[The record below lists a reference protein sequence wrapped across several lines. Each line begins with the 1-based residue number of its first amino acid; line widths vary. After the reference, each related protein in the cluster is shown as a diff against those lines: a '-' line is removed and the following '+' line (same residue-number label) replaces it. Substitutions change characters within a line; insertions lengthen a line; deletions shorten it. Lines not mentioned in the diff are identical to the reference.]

1 MAAANTDAAPRL
13 GVCYYPEH
21 WPEEFWARD
30 AARMADIG
38 LTQVR
43 IGEFA
48 WSRLEPS
55 PGDFRWEWLDRA
67 IETLGAAGLGV
78 ALGTPT
84 ATPPKWLID
93 RHPDILAHDRHGRPR
108 RFGSRR
114 HYCFSSERY
123 RAESARIVEAMA
135 ARYGRHDAVIAW
147 QTDNEYGCHDTVRS
161 YSPEAE
167 RAFRR
172 WLAARYG
179 DIGALNGA
187 WGTVFWSQDYRA
199 FDEVD
204 LPNLTVTEANPSH
217 VLDFHRFS
225 SDQVVA
231 YNRLQTDI
239 LRRLSPGKP
248 IFHNF
253 MGFFFDF
260 DHFAVGADL
269 DFAAWDSYPLG
280 FLDVAPFPPEDK
292 VRYRRQGH
300 PDIAAFHHDLYR
312 AAGRGR
318 FQVIEQQPGPVNWA
332 PHNPAP
338 LPGMARLWAIEAAAH
353 GADAVSYFRWRQA
366 PFAQEQMH
374 AGLLRPDDQPAPAYQ
389 EARAAARDFVAVGA
403 AAPTPAS
410 VALIFSYEAHWL
422 FEAQPQGAAWSYPGL
437 VFEWYSALRRF
448 GLDVDIVSPEAAL
461 SGYKA
466 VFVPSLPIIDDAF
479 VERVRASSALAVF
492 GPRTGSKTA
501 TLTIPPTLAPGA
513 LTALVP
519 LTVTHVESF
528 PADHREAGRFNDGAV
543 SGRIWLDHVETALA
557 PLAARN
563 QGGGLLYRN
572 GKALYL
578 TTVPDHGFL
587 AALFWSILTEAGVAT
602 APVDPDI
609 RLRRRGDLV
618 FAFNY
623 GPEPR
628 DVSAIAGGAS
638 FVLGA
643 PLIEPA
649 GVAAWRDE
657 AHKMKTAR

>member
-1 MAAANTDAAPRL
+1 MADRGSEAAPRL
-13 GVCYYPEH
+13 GVCYYPEQ
-21 WPEEFWARD
+21 WPEAMWARD
-30 AARMADIG
+30 AARMAELG
-38 LTQVR
+38 LKQVR

-55 PGDFRWEWLDRA
+55 PGAFHWDWLDRA
-67 IETLGAAGLGV
+67 IGTLSAAGLGV

-93 RHPDILAHDRHGRPR
+93 EHPDILAHDRHGRPR

-123 RAESARIVEAMA
+123 RIEAARIVEAMA
-135 ARYGRHDAVIAW
+135 ARYGRNDAVIAW

-161 YSPEAE
+161 YSPEAA

-179 DIGALNGA
+179 DIAALNAA
-187 WGTVFWSQDYRA
+187 WGTVFWSQEYRT
-199 FDEVD
+199 FDEID

-217 VLDFHRFS
+217 VLDFYRFS
-225 SDQVVA
+225 SDQVVSF
-231 YNRLQTDI
+231 NRLQTDI

-248 IFHNF
+248 VFHNF

-260 DHFAVGADL
+260 DHFAVGVDL

-280 FLDVAPFPPEDK
+280 FLDAAPFPAEDK
-292 VRYRRQGH
+292 ARYRRQGH

-353 GADAVSYFRWRQA
+353 GAEAVCYFRWRQA

-374 AGLLRPDDQPAPAYQ
+374 AGLLRPDDWPAPAYE
-389 EARAAARDFVAVGA
+389 EARAAARDFAAIGD
-403 AAPTPAS
+403 AAPARAP
-410 VALIFSYEAHWL
+410 VALIFSYDAHWL

-448 GLDVDIVSPEAAL
+448 GLDVDIVPPEAPL
-461 SGYKA
+461 GGYKA
-466 VFVPSLPIIDDAF
+466 VFVPSLPVVDAAF
-479 VERVRASSALAVF
+479 VDRIAASGALILF
-492 GPRTGSKTA
+492 GPRSGSKTRA
-501 TLTIPPTLAPGA
+501 LTIPAELAPGP
-513 LTALVP
+513 LQKLVP
-519 LTVTHVESF
+519 IVVTHVESF
-528 PADHREAGRFNDGAV
+528 PADHRESGRYNDGAV
-543 SGRIWLDHVETALA
+543 EGRIWLEHVETALA
-557 PLAARN
+557 PVATRE
-563 QGGGLLYRN
+563 GGGGFLYRQ
-572 GKALYL
+572 GAVHYL
-578 TTVPDHGFL
+578 TTVPDHAFL
-587 AALFWSILTEAGVAT
+587 GALFWSILQEAGVDAT
-602 APVDPDI
+602 IVDADI

-623 GPEPR
+623 GPEER
-628 DVSAIAGGAS
+628 DVSSLASGAAFKLGGPFIPPGGAA
-638 FVLGA
+638 VWKG
-643 PLIEPA
+643 
-649 GVAAWRDE
+649 
-657 AHKMKTAR
+657 

>member
-1 MAAANTDAAPRL
+1 MTEAMGDATPRL

-21 WPEEFWARD
+21 WPEAMWARD
-30 AARMADIG
+30 AARMAEIG
-38 LTQVR
+38 LKQVR

-48 WSRLEPS
+48 WSRIEPS
-55 PGDFRWEWLDRA
+55 PGVFHWDWLDRA
-67 IETLGAAGLGV
+67 FETLGAAGLGV

-93 RHPDILAHDRHGRPR
+93 RHPDILAYDRHGRPR

-123 RAESARIVEAMA
+123 RAEAARIVEAMA
-135 ARYGRHDAVIAW
+135 SRYGRHETVIAW

-161 YSPEAE
+161 YSPEAA
-167 RAFRR
+167 RVFRR

-179 DIGALNGA
+179 DVGALNAA
-187 WGTVFWSQDYRA
+187 WGTVFWSQEYRS

-217 VLDFHRFS
+217 VLDFYRFS
-225 SDQVVA
+225 SDQVVS
-231 YNRLQTDI
+231 YNRLQADI

-248 IFHNF
+248 VFHNF

-292 VRYRRQGH
+292 IRYRRQGH

-338 LPGMARLWAIEAAAH
+338 LPGMVRLWAIEAAAH
-353 GADAVSYFRWRQA
+353 GADAISYFRWRQA

-374 AGLLRPDDQPAPAYQ
+374 AGLLRPDDKPAPAYE
-389 EARAAARDFVAVGA
+389 EARAAAGDLAALGA
-403 AAPTPAS
+403 AAPAPAP
-410 VALIFSYEAHWL
+410 VALVFSYDAHWL

-448 GLDVDIVSPEAAL
+448 GLDVDIVRPQAAL
-461 SGYKA
+461 RGYKA
-466 VFVPSLPIIDDAF
+466 VFIPSLPIVDAAF
-479 VERVRASSALAVF
+479 VEELRKSGAIALF
-492 GPRTGSKTA
+492 GPRSGSKTA
-501 TLTIPPTLAPGA
+501 SLTIPPELAPGA
-513 LTALVP
+513 LKGLVP

-528 PADHREAGRFNDGAV
+528 PADYREPGVFNDGAV
-543 SGRIWLDHVETALA
+543 AGRVWLEHVETALA
-557 PLAARN
+557 PLSSRN
-563 QGGGLLYRN
+563 DGVGFLYREE
-572 GKALYL
+572 KTFYL
-578 TTVPDHGFL
+578 TTVPDHAFL
-587 AALFWSILTEAGVAT
+587 AALFWSILNESGVAIS
-602 APVDPDI
+602 PVDPDI
-609 RLRRRGDLV
+609 RLRRRGDLL

-628 DVSAIAGGAS
+628 DVSALADGAS
-638 FVLGA
+638 FVLGDW
-643 PLIEPA
+643 LVEPA
-649 GVAAWRDE
+649 GVAAWRS
-657 AHKMKTAR
+657 

>member
-1 MAAANTDAAPRL
+1 MADRGNHAAPHL

-21 WPEEFWARD
+21 WPETMWARD
-30 AARMADIG
+30 AARMAEIG
-38 LTQVR
+38 LKQVR

-48 WSRLEPS
+48 WSRIEPS
-55 PGDFRWEWLDRA
+55 PGDFQWDWLDRA
-67 IETLGAAGLGV
+67 IETLAAAGLGI

-93 RHPDILAHDRHGRPR
+93 RHPDILGYDRHGRPR

-123 RAESARIVEAMA
+123 RLEASRIVEAMG
-135 ARYGRHDAVIAW
+135 ARYGRHEAVVAW
-147 QTDNEYGCHDTVRS
+147 QTDNEFGCHDTVRS

-172 WLAARYG
+172 WLSQRYR
-179 DIGALNGA
+179 DIGALNEA
-187 WGTVFWSQDYRA
+187 WGTVFWSQEYRS
-199 FDEVD
+199 FDEID

-217 VLDFHRFS
+217 VLDFYRFL
-225 SDQVVA
+225 SDQVISF
-231 YNRLQTDI
+231 NRLQSDI
-239 LRRLSPGKP
+239 LRRLSPGRP

-260 DHFAVGADL
+260 DHFALGSDL

-280 FLDVAPFPPEDK
+280 FLDVAAFPAEDK
-292 VRYRRQGH
+292 ARYRRQGH

-353 GADAVSYFRWRQA
+353 GAEAVSYFRWRQA

-374 AGLLRPDDQPAPAYQ
+374 AGLLRPDDRPAPAYE
-389 EARAAARDFVAVGA
+389 EARSAARDLATLGPA
-403 AAPTPAS
+403 AAKKAP
-410 VALIFSYEAHWL
+410 VALVFSYDAHWL
-422 FEAQPQGAAWSYPGL
+422 FEAQPQGAAWSYAGL
-437 VFEWYSALRRF
+437 VFEWYSALRRC
-448 GLDVDIVSPEAAL
+448 GLDVDIVPPDAAL
-461 SGYKA
+461 AAYKA
-466 VFVPSLPIIDDAF
+466 VFIPSLPSLEPAF
-479 VERVRASSALAVF
+479 VERLRRSDAIALF
-492 GPRTGSKTA
+492 GPRSGSKTA
-501 TLTIPPTLAPGA
+501 TLTIPHNLAPGA
-513 LTALVP
+513 LKALIP

-528 PADHREAGRFNDGAV
+528 PSDHREPGRYNGAAV
-543 SGRIWLDHVETALA
+543 AGRIWLEHVETALS
-557 PLAARN
+557 PLASRDD
-563 QGGGLLYRN
+563 GGGLLYRN
-572 GKALYL
+572 ARSYYL
-578 TTVPDHGFL
+578 TTVPDQVFL
-587 AALFWSILTEAGVAT
+587 AALVRSILLEAGVAAT
-602 APVDPDI
+602 AVDPDI
-609 RLRRRGDLV
+609 RLRRRGDLT

-628 DVSAIAGGAS
+628 SVAAIAGCAE

-643 PLIEPA
+643 ALVEPA
-649 GVAAWRDE
+649 GVAAWRST
-657 AHKMKTAR
+657 K